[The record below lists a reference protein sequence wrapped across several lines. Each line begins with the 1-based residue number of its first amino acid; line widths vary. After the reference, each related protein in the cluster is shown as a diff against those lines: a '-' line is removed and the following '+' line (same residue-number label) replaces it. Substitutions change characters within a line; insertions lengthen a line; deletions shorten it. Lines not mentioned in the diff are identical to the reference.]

1 MSWILTYETIVNK
14 YCCLLNISIL
24 IVDNIMMI
32 LDYEAGW
39 RNNVNIITSTLV
51 FWYYVLI
58 I

>member
-39 RNNVNIITSTLV
+39 RNNVNIIT
-51 FWYYVLI
+51 Y
-58 I
+58 